1 MCLYLNGILK
11 KMKINFTWRIWL
23 LIIVLILSVFSI
35 FSGSSNS
42 LFQKGV
48 LVTSVEFNSTAFDQ
62 GLKDGQII
70 TAVDGVKIE
79 NLDDFANSIKG
90 KFNSNESV
98 KIIFTT
104 KDSQVIFF
112 SDHPPEITVSEIQK
126 TAIKLGLDLSGGARA
141 LVKAQDLELSSDQAD
156 DLARVVKNR
165 LNIYGIEDIQVSPI
179 SDLNGEFYI
188 KIEVAGATPADLRS
202 LISQQGKFE
211 AKIGNEIVFV
221 GGDKDITSVS
231 RSGQDALVETCQL
244 SQGAYFCNF
253 RFTIFLSQD
262 AAKRHAN
269 LTGKLDVNQTTGI
282 SGERYLSERLD
293 LFVDDILVDSLLIS
307 EGLKGRVTTQI
318 SISGSG
324 TGQTNDQAYD
334 DAISEMNK
342 LQTLLITG
350 SLPYKLEL
358 VKLDTLSPLF
368 GKEFIKSILIAGFS
382 ALLVVFLIV
391 LIRYRS
397 FKYSTA
403 LVFTSISEVI
413 IILGIASLIG
423 WNLDL
428 PSIAG
433 ILATIGTGIDQQII
447 VLDEARSQFSSVKQ
461 RMKRAFTIILGAYFT
476 AVVALI
482 PLYWA
487 AAGFFKGFA
496 ITTLIGITAG
506 ILITRPAFTEIV
518 RKIEE

>member
-1 MCLYLNGILK
+1 MR
-11 KMKINFTWRIWL
+11 INFTWKIWL
-23 LIIVLILSVFSI
+23 LIIVLVLSVLSI
-35 FSGSSNS
+35 LSGSSNS

-48 LVTSVEFNSTAFDQ
+48 LITSVEFNSTAFDQ
-62 GLKDGQII
+62 GFKDGQII
-70 TAVDGVKIE
+70 TEVDGVKID
-79 NLDDFANSIKG
+79 NLDDFANSIQG
-90 KFNSNESV
+90 KFDSNESV
-98 KIIFTT
+98 KIIFKT
-104 KDSQVIFF
+104 KDSQIIFF
-112 SDHPPEITVSEIQK
+112 SDHHPEITVSEIPK

-156 DLARVVKNR
+156 DLADVIKNR
-165 LNIYGIEDIQVSPI
+165 LNIYGIEDIKVAPI

-188 KIEVAGATPADLRS
+188 KIEVAGATPSGLRN

-211 AKIGNEIVFV
+211 AKIGNETVFV

-231 RSGQDALVETCQL
+231 RSGQDALIETCQP
-244 SQGAYFCNF
+244 SQGGYFCNF

-262 AAKRHAN
+262 AAKRHADI
-269 LTGKLDVNQTTGI
+269 TDKLEINQS
-282 SGERYLSERLD
+282 SGGSADGGSYLSERLD
-293 LFVDDILVDSLLIS
+293 LLVDDILVDSLLIG

-318 SISGSG
+318 SISGSSSG
-324 TGQTNDQAYD
+324 KTEDEAYD
-334 DAISEMNK
+334 NAILEMNK
-342 LQTLLITG
+342 LQTILITG
-350 SLPYKLEL
+350 SLPYKLEI
-358 VKLDTLSPLF
+358 VKLDNLSPIF
-368 GKEFIKSILIAGFS
+368 GKEFISSILIAGFS

-391 LIRYRS
+391 LVRYRS

-403 LVFTSISEVI
+403 LVFTSVSEVI
-413 IILGIASLIG
+413 IILGIASLID

-461 RMKRAFTIILGAYFT
+461 RLKRAFTIILGAYFT

-506 ILITRPAFTEIV
+506 ILITRPAFADIV